1 MMVPGA
7 MPANAGAGCP
17 ALYSA
22 MDGDIKQF
30 RDLMRRTI
38 DDARHANVLP
48 GTIREVLRTN
58 ALDFEWQR

>member
-17 ALYSA
+17 GFYAA
-22 MDGDIKQF
+22 MDGDIKNF
-30 RDLMRRTI
+30 HDVMRRTI
-38 DDARHANVLP
+38 DDARRANVLP
-48 GTIREVLRTN
+48 GTIRDVLKTN